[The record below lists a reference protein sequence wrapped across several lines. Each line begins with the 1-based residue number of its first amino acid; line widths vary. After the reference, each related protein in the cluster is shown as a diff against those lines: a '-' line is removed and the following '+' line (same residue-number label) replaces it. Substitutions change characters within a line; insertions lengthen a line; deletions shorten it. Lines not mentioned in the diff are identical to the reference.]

1 MKQNIRIFIARYK
14 FIWLLTSMILLT
26 LSAQAQQAN
35 HEKVLQH
42 LDEVITKKAS
52 FRTERE
58 TTISQLKQQLHYAT
72 TEEDKYKLFTLSS
85 RLSSVLYKQ
94 KIGICTIIK

>member
-35 HEKVLQH
+35 HEKVLQQ

-52 FRTERE
+52 FALNE
-58 TTISQLKQQLHYAT
+58 KQQYLNLNSNYIT
-72 TEEDKYKLFTLSS
+72 QQ
-85 RLSSVLYKQ
+85 Q
-94 KIGICTIIK
+94 KKTSINYVMNYSDYIYIIKQTQLCII

>member
-1 MKQNIRIFIARYK
+1 
-14 FIWLLTSMILLT
+14 MILLT

-35 HEKVLQH
+35 HEKVCSNSMKSL
-42 LDEVITKKAS
+42 LRKLLFALNE
-52 FRTERE
+52 
-58 TTISQLKQQLHYAT
+58 KQQYLNLNSNYIT
-72 TEEDKYKLFTLSS
+72 QQQKKTSINYVMNYSDYIYIIN

>member
-1 MKQNIRIFIARYK
+1 
-14 FIWLLTSMILLT
+14 MILLT

-35 HEKVLQH
+35 HEKVLQQ

-58 TTISQLKQQLHYAT
+58 TTISQPL
-72 TEEDKYKLFTLSS
+72 
-85 RLSSVLYKQ
+85 
-94 KIGICTIIK
+94 IP

>member
-35 HEKVLQH
+35 HEKVLQQ

-72 TEEDKYKLFTLSS
+72 TVEDSINYVMNYSD
-85 RLSSVLYKQ
+85 Y
-94 KIGICTIIK
+94 IYIIKQTQLCII

>member
-35 HEKVLQH
+35 HEKVLQQ
-42 LDEVITKKAS
+42 LDEVITKNS
-52 FRTERE
+52 NYIT
-58 TTISQLKQQLHYAT
+58 QQ
-72 TEEDKYKLFTLSS
+72 
-85 RLSSVLYKQ
+85 Q
-94 KIGICTIIK
+94 KKTSINYVMNYSDYIYIIKQTQLCII

>member
-1 MKQNIRIFIARYK
+1 
-14 FIWLLTSMILLT
+14 MILLT

-35 HEKVLQH
+35 HEKVLQQ

-58 TTISQLKQQLHYAT
+58 TTISQLKQQLYIT
-72 TEEDKYKLFTLSS
+72 QQ
-85 RLSSVLYKQ
+85 Q
-94 KIGICTIIK
+94 KKTSINYVMNYSDYIYIIKQTQLCII

>member
-35 HEKVLQH
+35 HEKVLQQ

-72 TEEDKYKLFTLSS
+72 TEEDKYKLCNI
-85 RLSSVLYKQ
+85 Y
-94 KIGICTIIK
+94 IIKQTQLCII

>member
-35 HEKVLQH
+35 HEKVLQQ

-52 FRTERE
+52 FRTE
-58 TTISQLKQQLHYAT
+58 
-72 TEEDKYKLFTLSS
+72 
-85 RLSSVLYKQ
+85 
-94 KIGICTIIK
+94 